1 MLFEILLIIVVALI
15 VIKPQ
20 RLPEISYFLGKS
32 LKKMGGYYQQILEKY
47 QTLL

>member
-1 MLFEILLIIVVALI
+1 MLFETLLIVVVALI

-32 LKKMGGYYQQILEKY
+32 LKKIVRCYQQILEKY
-47 QTLL
+47 QTL

>member
-1 MLFEILLIIVVALI
+1 MLSEILLIVIVALI

-20 RLPEISYFLGKS
+20 RLPEISYFLGRCLRKITF
-32 LKKMGGYYQQILEKY
+32 YYQQILEKS

>member
-1 MLFEILLIIVVALI
+1 MLSEMLLIVIVALI

-32 LKKMGGYYQQILEKY
+32 LKKIVGYYQQILEKY

>member
-1 MLFEILLIIVVALI
+1 MLCESLLIVVVALI

-20 RLPEISYFLGKS
+20 RLPEISYFLGKI
-32 LKKMGGYYQQILEKY
+32 LKKIVGYYQQILEKY